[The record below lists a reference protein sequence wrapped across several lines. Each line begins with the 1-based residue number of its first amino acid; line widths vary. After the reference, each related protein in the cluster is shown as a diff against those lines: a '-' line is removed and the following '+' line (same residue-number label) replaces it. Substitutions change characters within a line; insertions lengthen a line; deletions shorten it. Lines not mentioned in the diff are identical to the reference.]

1 MDVWFD
7 EFGDYFVFLPA
18 YKKNVLMRDIRIFVE
33 KKEGFNVEAA
43 SLKDTLNHNFNT
55 NISNLRHLKVYD
67 IFHIDEALL
76 EKAKTTVFSEP
87 VTDNIYEEVDL
98 AGKLHFAVEF
108 LPGQFDQRADSAM
121 QCLSLLDPK
130 TEAVIKSANLFILDA
145 DLTPEQFAQ
154 IKKYCI
160 NEVEAREKDMSLLEL
175 TENPDVQDVPV
186 YQGFTSWTEEQLEDF
201 RGKMGLAMSLEDL
214 KFIQEYF
221 RNEEHREPTDTEV
234 KLLDTYWSDHCRH
247 TTFETELTDIVFT
260 PSTLQYQLQEAYNQ
274 YVAMRRSVYGDRVK
288 PQTLMDM
295 ASINGKYE
303 RANRNL
309 PDMEVS
315 EENNACS
322 IYIDVDVDGRWE
334 KWLLM
339 FKNET
344 HNHPTEIEPFGGAA
358 TCVGGAIRDPLSGR
372 SYVYQALRVT
382 GAGDI
387 NAPISD
393 TLEGKLPQS
402 VISKGAAAGYSSYGN
417 QIGLATTHVREVYHK
432 NYQAKRLEI
441 GAVVG
446 AAPVDHVHR
455 EHPQPGD
462 VVIMFGG
469 RTGRDGIGGATG
481 SSKEHNEKS
490 LDTCAAEV
498 QKGNAPEE
506 RKIQHLFRRREVT
519 RLIKKSNDFGAGG
532 VSVAI
537 GELADG
543 LTIDLDSVRTKY
555 KGLNGTEVA
564 ISESQERMSVVVDAK
579 DVDTFFEYC
588 RQENIEANIIAH
600 VTDDN
605 RLTMTWRG
613 KTIVNLSRDFINT
626 NGVRQRM
633 KAVINAIP
641 DNVLEPQPVTGSTWQ
656 DKMTSCLTNPN
667 VASQKGLIEMFD
679 STIGASTVLMPFGGK
694 RQLTEAQASV
704 QKLPV
709 LHGHTHTAS
718 VMAFGYNP
726 YIAMRS
732 PFHAAVF
739 AILESM
745 SKITAVG
752 GDYRKIRFTFQEYF
766 EKMGHE
772 PTRWGKPCAA
782 MLGSVWMLRQFR
794 LASLGGKDSM
804 SGTFKNM
811 DVPPTF
817 VSFAIT
823 TEDDRNIISPEFK
836 KKGNYIYLIS
846 NKIENSLP
854 DIEKT
859 KRIFEFVHQH
869 IHEHHIVS
877 AFTLQY
883 GGIAEALAKMSFGN
897 DLGFDIRTDLNL
909 FDYGYGSFVMESE
922 VPLKGEFVVE
932 LGRVSDAFVINGE
945 MLDKET
951 CLAAWRGV
959 YSGLYPETAD
969 NETSSVGAE
978 FAVNSKV
985 QPVDKFPGKIDKPKV
1000 ILPVFPGTNCDYDTA
1015 KAFEDAGAE
1024 TRIFVFRNLNET
1036 EINQSL
1042 DELSEAIRESQILA
1056 LSGGFSLGDEP
1067 DGSGKFIANVLNNV
1081 KVKAAVENLLA
1092 RKGLILGICNGFQA
1106 LIKSGLLPFGKIGAV
1121 TPESPTLYR
1130 NNINRHISKLVRTR
1144 ISSVASPWLTS
1155 FREGDV
1161 HLIAVSHG
1169 EGKFVVSEEM
1179 ARTLFENGQVA
1190 FQYCDEEDKASMCPC
1205 DNPNGSF
1212 YAIEG
1217 IVSDNGLILGK
1228 MGHSERKGDQL
1239 YKNISGNKEQD
1250 IFRNAVAYFQS

>member
-1 MDVWFD
+1 
-7 EFGDYFVFLPA
+7 
-18 YKKNVLMRDIRIFVE
+18 MRNARIFVE
-33 KKEGFNVEAA
+33 KKQGFNVEAI
-43 SLKDTLNHNFNT
+43 SLKETLNHNFNL
-55 NISNLRHLKVYD
+55 NIKELRLLNVYD
-67 IFHIDEALL
+67 IFNVDEVLL
-76 EKAKTTVFSEP
+76 ERAKEGVLAEP
-87 VTDNIYEEVDL
+87 VVDNIFENFSLEGLTYL
-98 AGKLHFAVEF
+98 AVEY

-121 QCLSLLDPK
+121 QCFSLLDPK
-130 TEAVIKSANLFILDA
+130 TEVIIKSAKVYVFEGDI
-145 DLTPEQFAQ
+145 TPAQYAQ

-160 NEVEAREKDMSLLEL
+160 NEVEAREKDMSVLEL
-175 TENPDVQDVPV
+175 TENPEVQDVPI
-186 YQGFTSWTEEQLEDF
+186 YQDFTKWSREQLEEF
-201 RGKMGLAMSLEDL
+201 RCNMGLAMSLEDL
-214 KFIQEYF
+214 AFIQDYF
-221 RNEEHREPTDTEV
+221 KNEEKREPSDTEI

-247 TTFETELTDIVFT
+247 TTFETELTNIVFT
-260 PSTLQYQLQEAYNQ
+260 PSNLQYQLQEAYNT
-274 YVAMRRSVYGDRVK
+274 YIEMRKSVYDGKKEK

-303 RANRNL
+303 RKAGHL
-309 PDMEVS
+309 DDMEVS

-322 IYIDVDVDGRWE
+322 IYINVDIDGKTE
-334 KWLLM
+334 PWLLM

-387 NAPISD
+387 NAPMSE

-402 VISKGAAAGYSSYGN
+402 VISKSAAHGYSSYGN
-417 QIGLATTHVREVYHK
+417 QIGLATTHVREIYH
-432 NYQAKRLEI
+432 NDYRAKRLEI

-446 AAPVDHVHR
+446 AAPVDHVR
-455 EHPQPGD
+455 RDSPAPGD
-462 VVIMFGG
+462 VIIMFGG

-506 RKIQHLFRRREVT
+506 RKIQHLFRRPEVT
-519 RLIKKSNDFGAGG
+519 RLVKKSNDFGAGG

-543 LTIDLDSVRTKY
+543 LEINLDSVRTKY

-564 ISESQERMSVVVDAK
+564 ISESQERMSVVVDKK
-579 DVDTFFEYC
+579 DVETFFEYC

-600 VTDDN
+600 VTDNN

-613 KTIVNLSRDFINT
+613 KTIVDLSRDFINT
-626 NGVRQRM
+626 NGVRQ
-633 KAVINAIP
+633 KTEAIVNAIP
-641 DNVLEPQPVTGSTWQ
+641 DNVLESQVVEGNTMQ
-656 DKMTSCLTNPN
+656 EKFVNCLTNPN

-679 STIGASTVLMPFGGK
+679 ATIGATTVLMPFGGK
-694 RQLTEAQASV
+694 RQLTEAQASA
-704 QKLPV
+704 QKLPI
-709 LHGHTHTAS
+709 LHGHTNTTS

-726 YIAMRS
+726 YIALRS

-745 SKITAVG
+745 SKLVASGT
-752 GDYRKIRFTFQEYF
+752 DYKKIRFTFQEYF

-782 MLGSVWMLRQFR
+782 MLGSVWMLKQFD

-804 SGTFKNM
+804 SGTFKDMN
-811 DVPPTF
+811 VPPTF

-823 TEDDRNIISPEFK
+823 TENANNIISPEFK
-836 KKGNYIYLIS
+836 QKGNHIYLIQ
-846 NKIENSLP
+846 NKIENCLP
-854 DIEKT
+854 NIEKT
-859 KRIFEFVHQH
+859 KKIFEYVH
-869 IHEHHIVS
+869 ENTLNGNIVS

-897 DLGFDIRTDLNL
+897 DLGFNINTDLNL
-909 FDYGYGSFVMESE
+909 FDYGYGSFVVESKE
-922 VPLKGEFVVE
+922 KLDAEFAIE
-932 LGRVSDAFVINGE
+932 LGLVDDIFSVNGE
-945 MLDKET
+945 QLDKEA
-951 CLAAWRGV
+951 CLAAWRGH
-959 YSGLYPETAD
+959 YFNLYPDMAANETA
-969 NETSSVGAE
+969 SVGQE
-978 FAVNSKV
+978 FAINSHC
-985 QPVDKFPGKIDKPKV
+985 QPVAKAPAKVAKPKV

-1024 TRIFVFRNLNET
+1024 PHIFVFRNLNEQ
-1036 EINQSL
+1036 EINSSL
-1042 DELSEAIRESQILA
+1042 KELATAIRESQILA
-1056 LSGGFSLGDEP
+1056 LSGGFSSGDEP
-1067 DGSGKFIANVLNNV
+1067 DGSGKFIATVLNNAEI
-1081 KVKAAVENLLA
+1081 KAAINDLLA

-1106 LIKSGLLPFGKIGAV
+1106 LVKSGLLPYGKLGDI
-1121 TPESPTLYR
+1121 TPASPTLYR
-1130 NNINRHISKLVRTR
+1130 NNINRHISRLVRTR
-1144 ISSVASPWLTS
+1144 IGTVASPWLSS
-1155 FREGDV
+1155 FQVGDV
-1161 HLIAVSHG
+1161 HNIAVSHG

-1179 ARTLFENGQVA
+1179 AKELFENGQVA
-1190 FQYCDEEDKASMCPC
+1190 FQYCDENGQPTMNPL

-1217 IVSDNGLILGK
+1217 IVSQDGLILGK
-1228 MGHSERKGDQL
+1228 MGHSERKGENL
-1239 YKNISGNKEQD
+1239 YKNIEGDKVQD
-1250 IFRNAVAYFQS
+1250 LFKNAVDYFVNA

>member
-1 MDVWFD
+1 
-7 EFGDYFVFLPA
+7 
-18 YKKNVLMRDIRIFVE
+18 MRDTRIFVE
-33 KKEGFNVEAA
+33 KKVGFDVEAK
-43 SLKDTLNHNFNT
+43 SLKETLNQNFNC
-55 NISNLRHLKVYD
+55 NIQHLRHLKVYD
-67 IFHIDEALL
+67 IFHIEEDLL
-76 EKAKTTVFSEP
+76 ERAKWSVFSEP
-87 VTDNIYEEVDL
+87 VTDTVGETFDPE
-98 AGKLHFAVEF
+98 GKICFAVEF

-130 TEAVIKSANLFILDA
+130 TQAIIKSANLYVLDA
-145 DLTPEQFAQ
+145 DLTPHQLTQ

-160 NEVEAREKDMSLLEL
+160 NEVEAREKDMSVLQI
-175 TENPDVQDVPV
+175 TENPEVQDVPI
-186 YQGFTSWTEEQLEDF
+186 YEDFTHWNETQLEDF
-201 RGKMGLAMSLEDL
+201 RKKMGLAMSAEDL
-214 KFIQEYF
+214 KFIQQYF
-221 RNEEHREPTDTEV
+221 RDEEKREPTETEI

-247 TTFETELTDIVFT
+247 TTFETELTKIVFT
-260 PSTLQYQLQEAYNQ
+260 PSNFQHQLQEAYNTYLQ
-274 YVAMRRSVYGDRVK
+274 MRNTLYGDRRK

-295 ASINGKYE
+295 ACINGKFE
-303 RANRNL
+303 RMEGNL

-322 IYIDVDVDGRWE
+322 IYINVDVDGTPER
-334 KWLLM
+334 WLLM

-382 GAGDI
+382 GAGNI
-387 NAPISD
+387 NAPMSD

-402 VISKGAAAGYSSYGN
+402 VISKTAAAGYSSYGN
-417 QIGLATTHVREVYHK
+417 QIGLATTHVREIYHDD
-432 NYQAKRLEI
+432 YRAKRLEI

-446 AAPVDHVHR
+446 AAPAGHVRR
-455 EHPQPGD
+455 ERPQPGD
-462 VVIMFGG
+462 IIIMFGG

-481 SSKEHNEKS
+481 ASKEHNEKS

-506 RKIQHLFRRREVT
+506 RKIQHLFRRPEVT

-543 LTIDLDSVRTKY
+543 LNIDLDSVRTKY

-564 ISESQERMSVVVDAK
+564 ISESQERMSVVVDK
-579 DVDTFFEYC
+579 NDVETFFEYC

-600 VTDDN
+600 VTDNN

-626 NGVRQRM
+626 NGVRQQTE
-633 KAVINAIP
+633 AVINAIP
-641 DNVLEPQPVTGSTWQ
+641 DNVLEPQPVEGTSMQ
-656 DKMTSCLTNPN
+656 EKMLNCLSNPN

-679 STIGASTVLMPFGGK
+679 ATIGATTVLMPFGGK

-709 LHGHTHTAS
+709 LHGHTNTAS
-718 VMAFGYNP
+718 VMTFGYNP

-745 SKITAVG
+745 SKVVATGA
-752 GDYRKIRFTFQEYF
+752 DYRHIRFTFQEYF

-772 PTRWGKPCAA
+772 PSRWGKPCAA
-782 MLGSVWMLRQFR
+782 MLGCVWMLRQFR
-794 LASLGGKDSM
+794 MAALGGKDSM

-823 TEDDRNIISPEFK
+823 TENAKNIISPEFK
-836 KKGNYIYLIS
+836 AKGNHIYLIR
-846 NKIENSLP
+846 NKIDQCLP
-854 DIEKT
+854 DIEHT
-859 KRIFEFVHQH
+859 KKVFSFLHDH
-869 IHEHHIVS
+869 ILNGDIVS

-883 GGIAEALAKMSFGN
+883 GGLAEALVKMSFGN
-897 DLGFDIRTDLNL
+897 DLGFDINTDLNL
-909 FDYGYGSFVMESE
+909 FDYGYGSFIVET
-922 VPLKGEFVVE
+922 VKPLDADFAVQ
-932 LGRVSDAFVINGE
+932 LGCVSDRFVINGE
-945 MLDKET
+945 VIDKT
-951 CLAAWRGV
+951 ACLAAWRGV
-959 YSGLYPETAD
+959 YHNLYPETAA
-969 NETSSVGAE
+969 NETTSTGDE
-978 FAVNSKV
+978 FSTRCSCRSALKAP
-985 QPVDKFPGKIDKPKV
+985 QPVARPKV
-1000 ILPVFPGTNCDYDTA
+1000 IIPVFPGTNCDYDTA
-1015 KAFEDAGAE
+1015 KAFEDAGAG
-1024 TRIFVFRNLNET
+1024 TRILVFRNLTEADINE
-1036 EINQSL
+1036 SL
-1042 DELSEAIRESQILA
+1042 DELSAAIRESQILA

-1067 DGSGKFIANVLNNV
+1067 DGSGKFIANVLNND
-1081 KVKAAVENLLA
+1081 KVKAAVEDLLA

-1106 LIKSGLLPFGKIGAV
+1106 LIKSGLLPFGKIGSV
-1121 TPESPTLYR
+1121 TTDSPTLFR
-1130 NNINRHISKLVRTR
+1130 NNINRHISRIVRTR
-1144 ISSVASPWLTS
+1144 IASVASPWLSS
-1155 FREGDV
+1155 FQVGDV
-1161 HLIAVSHG
+1161 HNIAVSHG
-1169 EGKFVVSEEM
+1169 EGKFVVSREM
-1179 ARTLFENGQVA
+1179 AEHLFANGQVA
-1190 FQYCDEEDKASMCPC
+1190 FQYCDEMGNVSMNPD

-1228 MGHSERKGDQL
+1228 MGHSERKGEYL
-1239 YKNISGNKEQD
+1239 YKNIYGNKEQD
-1250 IFRNAVAYFQS
+1250 LFHNAVAYFNW

>member
-1 MDVWFD
+1 
-7 EFGDYFVFLPA
+7 
-18 YKKNVLMRDIRIFVE
+18 MRNARIFVE
-33 KKEGFNVEAA
+33 KKQGFNVEAI
-43 SLKDTLNHNFNT
+43 SLKETLNHNFNL
-55 NISNLRHLKVYD
+55 NIKELRLLNVYD
-67 IFHIDEALL
+67 IFNVDEVLL
-76 EKAKTTVFSEP
+76 ERAKEGVLAEP
-87 VTDNIYEEVDL
+87 VVDNIFENFSLEGLTYL
-98 AGKLHFAVEF
+98 AVEY

-121 QCLSLLDPK
+121 QCFSLLDPK
-130 TEAVIKSANLFILDA
+130 TEVIIKSAKVYVFEGDI
-145 DLTPEQFAQ
+145 TPAQYAQ

-160 NEVEAREKDMSLLEL
+160 NEVEAREKDMSVLEL
-175 TENPDVQDVPV
+175 TENPEVQDVPI
-186 YQGFTSWTEEQLEDF
+186 YQDFTKWSREQLEEF
-201 RGKMGLAMSLEDL
+201 RCNMGLAMSLEDL
-214 KFIQEYF
+214 AFIQDYF
-221 RNEEHREPTDTEV
+221 KNEEKREPSDTEI

-247 TTFETELTDIVFT
+247 TTFETELTNIVFT
-260 PSTLQYQLQEAYNQ
+260 PSNLQYQLQEAYNT
-274 YVAMRRSVYGDRVK
+274 YIEMRKSVYDGKKEK

-303 RANRNL
+303 RKAGHL
-309 PDMEVS
+309 DDMEVS

-322 IYIDVDVDGRWE
+322 IYINVDIDGKTE
-334 KWLLM
+334 PWLLM

-387 NAPISD
+387 NAPMSE

-402 VISKGAAAGYSSYGN
+402 VISKSAAHGYSSYGN
-417 QIGLATTHVREVYHK
+417 QIGLATTHVREIYH
-432 NYQAKRLEI
+432 NDYRAKRLEI

-446 AAPVDHVHR
+446 AAPVDHVR
-455 EHPQPGD
+455 RDSPAPGD
-462 VVIMFGG
+462 VIIMFGG

-506 RKIQHLFRRREVT
+506 RKIQHLFRRPEVT
-519 RLIKKSNDFGAGG
+519 RLVKKSNDFGAGG

-543 LTIDLDSVRTKY
+543 LEINLDSVRTKY

-564 ISESQERMSVVVDAK
+564 ISESQERMSVVVDKK
-579 DVDTFFEYC
+579 DVETFFEYC

-600 VTDDN
+600 VTDNN

-613 KTIVNLSRDFINT
+613 KTIVDLSRDFINT
-626 NGVRQRM
+626 NGVRQ
-633 KAVINAIP
+633 KTEAVVNAIP
-641 DNVLEPQPVTGSTWQ
+641 DNVLEAPTVVGNNMQE
-656 DKMTSCLTNPN
+656 KMLNCLTNPN

-679 STIGASTVLMPFGGK
+679 ATIGATTVLMPFGGK
-694 RQLTEAQASV
+694 RQLTEAQASA
-704 QKLPV
+704 QKLPI
-709 LHGHTHTAS
+709 LHGHTNTTS

-726 YIAMRS
+726 YIALRS

-745 SKITAVG
+745 SKLVASGT
-752 GDYRKIRFTFQEYF
+752 DYKKIRFTFQEYF

-782 MLGSVWMLRQFR
+782 MLGSVWMLKQFD

-804 SGTFKNM
+804 SGTFKDMN
-811 DVPPTF
+811 VPPTF

-823 TEDDRNIISPEFK
+823 TENANNIISPEFK
-836 KKGNYIYLIS
+836 QKGNHIYFIQ

-854 DIEKT
+854 NIEKT
-859 KRIFEFVHQH
+859 KKIFEYVH
-869 IHEHHIVS
+869 ENTLNGNIVS

-897 DLGFDIRTDLNL
+897 DLGFNINTDLNL
-909 FDYGYGSFVMESE
+909 FDYGYGSFVVESKE
-922 VPLKGEFVVE
+922 KLDAEFAIE
-932 LGRVSDAFVINGE
+932 LGLVDDIFSVNGE
-945 MLDKET
+945 QLDKEA
-951 CLAAWRGV
+951 CLAAWRGH
-959 YSGLYPETAD
+959 YFNLYPDMAANETA
-969 NETSSVGAE
+969 SVGQE
-978 FAVNSKV
+978 FAINSHC
-985 QPVDKFPGKIDKPKV
+985 QPVAKAPAKVAKPKV

-1024 TRIFVFRNLNET
+1024 PHIFVFRNLNEQ
-1036 EINQSL
+1036 EINSSL
-1042 DELSEAIRESQILA
+1042 KELATAIRESQILA
-1056 LSGGFSLGDEP
+1056 LSGGFSSGDEP
-1067 DGSGKFIANVLNNV
+1067 DGSGKFIATVLNNAEI
-1081 KVKAAVENLLA
+1081 KAAINDLLA
-1092 RKGLILGICNGFQA
+1092 RKGLIIGICNGFQA
-1106 LIKSGLLPFGKIGAV
+1106 LVKSGLLPYGKLGDI
-1121 TPESPTLYR
+1121 TPASPTLYR
-1130 NNINRHISKLVRTR
+1130 NNINRHISRLVRTR
-1144 ISSVASPWLTS
+1144 IGTVASPWLSS
-1155 FREGDV
+1155 FQVGDV
-1161 HLIAVSHG
+1161 HNIAVSHG

-1179 ARTLFENGQVA
+1179 AKELFENGQVA
-1190 FQYCDEEDKASMCPC
+1190 FQYCDENGQPTMNPL

-1217 IVSDNGLILGK
+1217 IVSQDGLILGK
-1228 MGHSERKGDQL
+1228 MGHSERKGENL
-1239 YKNISGNKEQD
+1239 YKNIEGDKVQD
-1250 IFRNAVAYFQS
+1250 LFKNAVDYFVNA